1 MTTDDALPVLQQGDG
16 WVVVE
21 KPAGLLSVPGKGEA
35 NQDCVAARVMAMFPD
50 ATGPLTVHRLD
61 METSGVMVVALTPEA
76 HRALSMQFEAR
87 TVNKR
92 YVGVVGG
99 SIAESDGVIEL
110 WHRVDLDHRPRQI
123 IDRDRGKFAVTNW
136 RAIERCEVGEHVRT
150 RIEFEPITGRT
161 HQIRVACAA
170 PEGLGAPLIGD
181 SLYGDLS
188 DAIVRMLLHATMLE
202 FTDPNSGQTIRVE
215 SPAPF

>member
-1 MTTDDALPVLQQGDG
+1 MTAGNALPMLRQGDG

-35 NQDCVAARVMAMFPD
+35 NQDCVAARVAAMFPG

-76 HRALSMQFEAR
+76 HRALSRQFEAR
-87 TVNKR
+87 TVKKR
-92 YVGVVGG
+92 YVGVVDG
-99 SIAESDGVIEL
+99 SIEESDGVIEL

-136 RAIERCEVGEHVRT
+136 RTLERCEVGDRMRT

-181 SLYGDLS
+181 SLYGDGS
-188 DAIVRMLLHATMLE
+188 DSAGRMLLHATRLE
-202 FTDPNSGQTIRVE
+202 FTDPNSGQTVSID